1 MSNLTAKRCSQCQ
14 PGTPALTEEE
24 RTTLG
29 REVPE
34 WKIIEGTKLHREYKF
49 KTYMDGVAWVQ
60 VAGEISDSE
69 DHHPDIHIFYR
80 RVVLDLWTHTVNGL
94 SENDYI
100 LAAKLDQSY
109 NSFPGKR

>member
-1 MSNLTAKRCSQCQ
+1 MSNLTSKRCSQCR
-14 PGTPALTEEE
+14 PGTPALTEDE
-24 RTTLG
+24 RSILG

-34 WKIIEGTKLHREYKF
+34 WQPIEGTKLHREYKF
-49 KTYMDGVAWVQ
+49 KTYMDGVTWVQ
-60 VAGEISDSE
+60 QAGAISDQE
-69 DHHPDIHIFYR
+69 DHHPDIQIFYR

>member
-1 MSNLTAKRCSQCQ
+1 MSELTSKRCAQCQ
-14 PGTPALTEEE
+14 PGMPPLSEEQRSE
-24 RTTLG
+24 LG

-34 WKIIEGTKLHREYKF
+34 WKVIESTKLQREYKF

-60 VAGEISDSE
+60 SAGAISDQE

-109 NSFPGKR
+109 NTFPGKR

>member
-1 MSNLTAKRCSQCQ
+1 MSDLTSKRCSQCK
-14 PGTPALTEEE
+14 PGTAPLTEEE
-24 RTTLG
+24 RAVLG
-29 REVPE
+29 QAVPE
-34 WKIIEGTKLHREYKF
+34 WRVIEGTKLQREYKF
-49 KTYMDGVAWVQ
+49 KSYMDGVTWVQ
-60 VAGEISDSE
+60 SAGSISDQE

-109 NSFPGKR
+109 DSFPGKR

>member
-1 MSNLTAKRCSQCQ
+1 MSNLTSKRCAQCQ
-14 PGTPALTEEE
+14 PGTPPLSEDQRNEF
-24 RTTLG
+24 G
-29 REVPE
+29 RDVPE
-34 WKIIEGTKLHREYKF
+34 WKVIEGTKLQREYTF

-60 VAGEISDSE
+60 SAGAISDSE

>member
-1 MSNLTAKRCSQCQ
+1 
-14 PGTPALTEEE
+14 
-24 RTTLG
+24 
-29 REVPE
+29 
-34 WKIIEGTKLHREYKF
+34 
-49 KTYMDGVAWVQ
+49 MDGVAWVQ
-60 VAGEISDSE
+60 QAGAISDQE